1 MTSVLVVDDQV
12 LIRAGLAA
20 LIRAAPGL
28 TVAGEAETGEEA
40 IRHSAAERPDVVL
53 MDIRLP
59 GVSGITATERILADG
74 GADPP
79 KVLILTTFDV
89 DEYVYDGIRA
99 GASGFLLK
107 STPPERLL
115 AAIHTVAAGDVLLS
129 PTALRRLMDTFAVPR
144 PGHGAKELAALTP
157 RETEVLTLVARTLS
171 NRQIAEHLSLSEAT
185 VKTHLNRVMAK
196 LSLTSRAQAV
206 ALAYDHGL
214 VTPPQRPPSS
224 L

>member
-1 MTSVLVVDDQV
+1 MPSVLVVDDQV

-40 IRHSAAERPDVVL
+40 VRRSSEERPDVVL

-59 GVSGITATERILADG
+59 GISGITATERILAEG

-115 AAIHTVAAGDVLLS
+115 AAVHTVAAGDVLLS
-129 PTALRRLMDTFAVPR
+129 PSALRRLMDAFAVPR
-144 PGHGAKELAALTP
+144 ADGGAKELAALTP

-214 VTPPQRPPSS
+214 VTPRRPPS
-224 L
+224 LD